1 MTIYK
6 YKYKNC
12 DYISEKLYLNFKEG
26 KVRERKCPKYRNNQ
40 KTDFGEKLSMRVYL
54 SKVKY

>member
-12 DYISEKLYLNFKEG
+12 DYIFEKLYLNFREG
-26 KVRERKCPKYRNNQ
+26 KVRERKGPKYRNN
-40 KTDFGEKLSMRVYL
+40 KHLWGVELWI
-54 SKVKY
+54 